1 MIEESVLKEAIIKII
16 RKHILTCDIY
26 LFGSRARKTNRS
38 GADVDVALGALEP
51 IHFMTIGNIKEDLEE
66 SNIPLFV
73 DIVDL
78 KTVSDVF
85 LKEFKQDA
93 ILWQSY
99 K

>member
-1 MIEESVLKEAIIKII
+1 MEESVLKETIIKII
-16 RKHILTCDIY
+16 RKHVPACDIY
-26 LFGSRARKTNRS
+26 LFGSRARKTNRP
-38 GADVDVALGALEP
+38 GADVDIALDAPEP

-66 SNIPLFV
+66 SNIPFFV

-78 KTVSDVF
+78 KTVSDIF
-85 LKEFKQDA
+85 LKEFKQDG